1 MKSFFHFLEL
11 VFQEMNSKMNEPVF
25 TDTKIY
31 WKVLREENKIT
42 MSCLF
47 QLMFEFRNPN
57 SNINLEDRDP
67 YDAVYEEF
75 GGNAFYF
82 NLPKEFDEYMDYQ
95 IEEQLEWWNREALED
110 FVKLVEKKICK

>member
-1 MKSFFHFLEL
+1 MKSNMNKD
-11 VFQEMNSKMNEPVF
+11 EMRDMVIETLKEMKKEPVF

-31 WKVLREENKIT
+31 WKVLREENKISL
-42 MSCLF
+42 SCLF
-47 QLMFEFRNPN
+47 NLMFEFQNPN
-57 SNINLEDRDP
+57 SNTNLEDRDP

-95 IEEQLEWWNREALED
+95 IDNLYVREALED